1 MTEDQQL
8 IQKAAGK
15 AAEKLG
21 LTEWA
26 DDSRFIFLW
35 SQLYTQL
42 GGDEVLMR
50 HWTQTSNKHLNGR
63 VPANLIATKDGLEE
77 LVNLLDS
84 YLY

>member
-8 IQKAAGK
+8 LQKAAGK
-15 AAEKLG
+15 AGEKLG

-26 DDSRFIFLW
+26 DDSRFLLLW
-35 SQLYTQL
+35 SLLYAQL

-50 HWTQTSNKHLNGR
+50 HWTQTPNKDLNGK
-63 VPANLIATKDGLEE
+63 VPANLIVDKQGLEE